1 MCVRELATAKQSQD
15 KPALSRVPETSRR
28 IWLNQDATSAAQS
41 QDKQLCL
48 QAPRSQ
54 RFGCLHVR
62 RAHNKQI
69 RVATPTSDTLFIG
82 ACATAASASTYRNV
96 ASCSSASMCVRQTRM

>member
-41 QDKQLCL
+41 QDKQLRL

-54 RFGCLHVR
+54 RFGCLHVLIISRYVWQR
-62 RAHNKQI
+62 RH
-69 RVATPTSDTLFIG
+69 L
-82 ACATAASASTYRNV
+82 
-96 ASCSSASMCVRQTRM
+96 TRYS